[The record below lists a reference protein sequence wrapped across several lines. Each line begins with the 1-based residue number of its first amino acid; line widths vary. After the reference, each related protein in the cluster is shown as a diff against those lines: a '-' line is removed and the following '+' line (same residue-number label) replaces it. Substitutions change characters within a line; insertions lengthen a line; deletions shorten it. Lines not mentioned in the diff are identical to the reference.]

1 MIQHRRK
8 NSPFKKIP
16 SKLKMQWLGPFKV
29 VTTFPNGSIQIAT
42 LDGDMLPTRIN
53 GYQLK
58 IHYI

>member
-1 MIQHRRK
+1 
-8 NSPFKKIP
+8 
-16 SKLKMQWLGPFKV
+16 MQWLGPFKV